1 MEEDL
6 DISWIL
12 EQERLENIDKNSW
25 REALSEIGIT
35 TIYLNKNKEIETIER
50 ETMDVSGITILKRE
64 KLIQMIES
72 KKKYTPTS
80 KYIMKEILW
89 FHVDLEPE
97 SISSFSEKE
106 HSFLHIYPILEDII
120 LKPSIFIF
128 HKLNTLYFF
137 FHETFLP
144 NACIPNPIIKP
155 DYKHNKTKKKVEIIE
170 SKQSEPKHIKTT
182 RKKIT

>member
-25 REALSEIGIT
+25 REALCEIGIT
-35 TIYLNKNKEIETIER
+35 TIYINKNKEIETIER

-80 KYIMKEILW
+80 KYIMKETLW

-97 SISSFSEKE
+97 SIAFFSEKK
-106 HSFLHIYPILEDII
+106 HSFLHTYPILEDIH

-128 HKLNTLYFF
+128 HKLNTIYFF
-137 FHETFLP
+137 FYETP
-144 NACIPNPIIKP
+144 IEVKQMKNALNSEKTSN
-155 DYKHNKTKKKVEIIE
+155 NKTKKRVEIME
-170 SKQSEPKHIKTT
+170 YKVLSKNIKTT
-182 RKKIT
+182 RRKIT